1 MAKYDPL
8 FEYLCRASDAPVEL
22 TFDEVERL
30 VGPLPVSATKF
41 KQWWENES
49 TDGRH
54 VQAKA
59 WLNAGREVE
68 RVDLNERFVRFSAAS
83 WRRGS

>member
-1 MAKYDPL
+1 MAKYDAL
-8 FEYLCRASDAPVEL
+8 FEYLCRAADAPVEL
-22 TFDEVERL
+22 TFDEIEGL
-30 VGPLPVSATKF
+30 VGALPTSATRS

-49 TDGRH
+49 SGARQ

-68 RVDLNERFVRFSAAS
+68 RVDLRARFVRFSAAG

>member
-1 MAKYDPL
+1 
-8 FEYLCRASDAPVEL
+8 
-22 TFDEVERL
+22 
-30 VGPLPVSATKF
+30 LPASATKS

-49 TDGRH
+49 SGARQ

-68 RVDLNERFVRFSAAS
+68 RVDLRARFVRFSAAS